1 MGKAIPGR
9 GNAGWAKTKKHVEE
23 NHSDRGTYCVEG
35 LFGQKSGKIAW
46 KAYTD
51 KGGSLTLLA
60 VVGNF
65 KEFWAKK

>member
-1 MGKAIPGR
+1 MEE
-9 GNAGWAKTKKHVEE
+9 KHRDE
-23 NHSDRGTYCVEG
+23 STYCVEG
-35 LFGQKSGKIAW
+35 LLGQKSGKIAW

-65 KEFWAKK
+65 KEF